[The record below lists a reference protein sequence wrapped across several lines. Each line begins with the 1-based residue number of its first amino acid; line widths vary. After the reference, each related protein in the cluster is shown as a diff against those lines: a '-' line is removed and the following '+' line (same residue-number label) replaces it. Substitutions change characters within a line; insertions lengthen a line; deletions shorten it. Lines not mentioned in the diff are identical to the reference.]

1 MPNWCNNNAT
11 IEFSSKET
19 ADEFL
24 KHLELM
30 DNPEAKDVNGNELT
44 LFGYFVP
51 EPKYDQEGDAMPGWY
66 WWRVNNWGTKWDAS
80 TYHIQRESDTSVF
93 LGFDSAWSPPIE
105 LYDAMEEQGISVSA
119 SYYEPGMCF
128 VGNYGGE
135 HLDYGHL
142 ETADEIRDFLGADLD
157 DEWNISEYIREIELE
172 EAEEE
177 ISENDSGVESY
188 G

>member
-1 MPNWCNNNAT
+1 
-11 IEFSSKET
+11 
-19 ADEFL
+19 
-24 KHLELM
+24 
-30 DNPEAKDVNGNELT
+30 
-44 LFGYFVP
+44 
-51 EPKYDQEGDAMPGWY
+51 
-66 WWRVNNWGTKWDAS
+66 
-80 TYHIQRESDTSVF
+80 
-93 LGFDSAWSPPIE
+93 
-105 LYDAMEEQGISVSA
+105 
-119 SYYEPGMCF
+119 MCF

-177 ISENDSGVESY
+177 IPENDSGVESY